1 MRLMIVIIL
10 LFGMILT
17 PVSAQ
22 NDCVPAS
29 GEPITLG
36 AVFPQ
41 DFLLLDDSNDAYS
54 AVLAVTELFNQCND
68 GARPVEWQLEP
79 ATTYDDAIE
88 AMERF
93 SENGV
98 PIVIGSGM
106 ESVSEG
112 LNDGANEHEIVF
124 WDVTERPRQ
133 TPSDWSFALRPSD
146 AVLGNRTAQFIET
159 EVVTSV
165 LDEPL
170 RLALVVEDTLHANM
184 MADAVR
190 EQLGDIIVVDE
201 TIART
206 SDVAV
211 SIREADANVLLLI
224 SISGDANSLWF
235 AMRQA
240 DANVDAWMFLGQ
252 EELTITRRYV
262 DDADT
267 TGVMIVGSQHFA
279 VESIEQATSPEW
291 YTLFL
296 QEYGSLSDDA
306 PDTEALSVAVGTH
319 HLLVSVL
326 SQVSSD
332 MTSEAIREIMQNTA
346 DIDLFNMT
354 DELPLVVRQQQENGY
369 CLLAPVSFVTC
380 DEQMQVFPTWRQ
392 RALDNQ

>member
-1 MRLMIVIIL
+1 MRLSIIIIM
-10 LFGMILT
+10 LFGIILT
-17 PVSAQ
+17 PTSAQ
-22 NDCVPAS
+22 SDCVPAS

-41 DFLLLDDSNDAYS
+41 DFLLLDDSNNAYS
-54 AVLAVTELFNQCND
+54 AVLAVTELYNQCNE
-68 GARPVEWQLEP
+68 GARPIEWQLES

-93 SENGV
+93 NENNV

-112 LNDGANEHEIVF
+112 LNDAATTHEIVF

-133 TPSDWSFALRPSD
+133 MPSDWSFTLRPSN
-146 AVLGNRTAQFIET
+146 AILGNRTAEFIQT
-159 EVVTSV
+159 EVVNMV

-190 EQLGDIIVVDE
+190 EQLGDVIVVDE
-201 TIART
+201 TIARP
-206 SDVAV
+206 SDIAV
-211 SIREADANVLLLI
+211 NIRETDANVLLLI

-240 DANVDAWMFLGQ
+240 DANVDAWMMLGQ
-252 EELTITRRYV
+252 EELTLTNHYA
-262 DDADT
+262 DDLDT
-267 TGVMIVGSQHFA
+267 TGVMIIGSQHIA
-279 VESIEQATSPEW
+279 VESVEQAISQEW

-296 QEYGSLSDDA
+296 QAYRDLSDDA
-306 PDTEALSVAVGTH
+306 PDTEVLSAAVGTH

-332 MTSEAIREIMQNTA
+332 ITSEAVRDIMQNSSG
-346 DIDLFNMT
+346 IDLFNMT
-354 DELPLVVRQQQENGY
+354 DTLPLAVRQQQENGY
-369 CLLAPVSFVTC
+369 CLLAPASFRTC
-380 DEQMQVFPTWRQ
+380 DAPMQAFPTWRQ

>member
-1 MRLMIVIIL
+1 MRLIIVIIV
-10 LFGMILT
+10 LFGVILT

-22 NDCVPAS
+22 GDCVPAS

-41 DFLLLDDSNDAYS
+41 DFLLLDNSNNAYS
-54 AVLAVTELFNQCND
+54 AVLAVTELYNQCNE
-68 GARPVEWQLEP
+68 GARPIEWQLEP

-93 SENGV
+93 SENNV

-112 LNDGANEHEIVF
+112 LNDAAAEHEIVF

-133 TPSDWSFALRPSD
+133 MPSDWSFTLRPSD
-146 AVLGNRTAQFIET
+146 TVLGNRTAQFIQT
-159 EVVTSV
+159 EVVNAV

-170 RLALVVEDTLHANM
+170 RLALVAEDTPRANM

-190 EQLGDIIVVDE
+190 EQLGNAIVVDE

-211 SIREADANVLLLI
+211 SIRESDANVLLVI
-224 SISGDANSLWF
+224 SISGDATSLWF

-252 EELTITRRYV
+252 EELTITSRYV
-262 DDADT
+262 DDPDT
-267 TGVMIVGSQHFA
+267 TGVMIVGSQHVA
-279 VESIEQATSPEW
+279 VESIEQVISQEW

-296 QEYGSLSDDA
+296 QAYRDLSDDA
-306 PDTEALSVAVGTH
+306 PDTEALSVAVGTY

-326 SQVSSD
+326 SQVPAD
-332 MTSEAIREIMQNTA
+332 ITSEAVRAVMQNTS
-346 DIDLFNMT
+346 DIDLFNLT
-354 DELPLVVRQQQENGY
+354 EPLSLVVRQRQENGY
-369 CLLAPVSFVTC
+369 CLLAPLSFVTC
-380 DEQMQVFPTWRQ
+380 DAPMQAFPTWRQ
-392 RALDNQ
+392 RVLDNQ

>member
-1 MRLMIVIIL
+1 MRLIIVIIV
-10 LFGMILT
+10 LFGVILT

-22 NDCVPAS
+22 GDCVPAS

-41 DFLLLDDSNDAYS
+41 DFLLLDNSNNAYS
-54 AVLAVTELFNQCND
+54 AVLAVTELYNQCNE
-68 GARPVEWQLEP
+68 GARPIEWQLEP

-93 SENGV
+93 SENNV

-112 LNDGANEHEIVF
+112 LNDAAAEHEIVF

-133 TPSDWSFALRPSD
+133 MPSDWSFTLRPSD
-146 AVLGNRTAQFIET
+146 TVLGNRTAQFIQT
-159 EVVTSV
+159 EVVNAV

-170 RLALVVEDTLHANM
+170 RLALVAEDTPRANM

-190 EQLGDIIVVDE
+190 EQLGNAIVVDE

-211 SIREADANVLLLI
+211 SIRESDANVLLVI
-224 SISGDANSLWF
+224 SISGDATSLWF

-252 EELTITRRYV
+252 EELTITSRYV
-262 DDADT
+262 DDPDT
-267 TGVMIVGSQHFA
+267 TGVMIVGSQHVA
-279 VESIEQATSPEW
+279 VESIEQVISQEW

-296 QEYGSLSDDA
+296 QAYRDLSDDA
-306 PDTEALSVAVGTH
+306 PDTKALSVAVGTY

-326 SQVSSD
+326 SQVPAD
-332 MTSEAIREIMQNTA
+332 ITSEAVRAVMQNTS
-346 DIDLFNMT
+346 DIDLFNLT
-354 DELPLVVRQQQENGY
+354 EPLSLVVRQRQENGY
-369 CLLAPVSFVTC
+369 CLLAPLSFVTC
-380 DEQMQVFPTWRQ
+380 DAPMQAFPTWRQ
-392 RALDNQ
+392 RVLDNQ

>member
-1 MRLMIVIIL
+1 MRLIIVIIV
-10 LFGMILT
+10 LFGVILT

-22 NDCVPAS
+22 GDCVPAS

-41 DFLLLDDSNDAYS
+41 DFLLLDNSNNAYS
-54 AVLAVTELFNQCND
+54 AVLAVTELYNQCNE
-68 GARPVEWQLEP
+68 GARPIEWQLEP

-93 SENGV
+93 SENNV

-112 LNDGANEHEIVF
+112 LNDAAAEHEIVF

-133 TPSDWSFALRPSD
+133 MPSDWSFTLRPSD
-146 AVLGNRTAQFIET
+146 TVLGNRTAQFIQT
-159 EVVTSV
+159 EVVNAV

-170 RLALVVEDTLHANM
+170 RLALVAEDTPRANM

-190 EQLGDIIVVDE
+190 EQLGNAIVVDE

-211 SIREADANVLLLI
+211 SIRESDANVLLVI
-224 SISGDANSLWF
+224 SISGDATSLWF

-252 EELTITRRYV
+252 EELTITSRYV
-262 DDADT
+262 DDPDT
-267 TGVMIVGSQHFA
+267 TGVMIVGSQHVA
-279 VESIEQATSPEW
+279 VESIEQVISQEW

-296 QEYGSLSDDA
+296 QAYRDLSDDA
-306 PDTEALSVAVGTH
+306 PDTEALSVAVGTY
-319 HLLVSVL
+319 HLLISVL
-326 SQVSSD
+326 SQVPAD
-332 MTSEAIREIMQNTA
+332 ITSEAVRAVMQNTS
-346 DIDLFNMT
+346 DIDLFNLT
-354 DELPLVVRQQQENGY
+354 EPLSLVVRQRQENGY
-369 CLLAPVSFVTC
+369 CLLAPLSFVTC
-380 DEQMQVFPTWRQ
+380 DAPMQAFPTWRQ
-392 RALDNQ
+392 RVLDNQ

>member
-1 MRLMIVIIL
+1 MRLMIIITM
-10 LFGMILT
+10 LFGIVLT

-22 NDCVPAS
+22 DDCVPAS

-79 ATTYDDAIE
+79 ATTYDDAID

-98 PIVIGSGM
+98 PLVIGSGM

-112 LNDGANEHEIVF
+112 LNDGATAHEIVF

-133 TPSDWSFALRPSD
+133 TPSDWAFTLRPSD

-159 EVVTSV
+159 QVVNSV
-165 LDEPL
+165 LDDPL
-170 RLALVVEDTLHANM
+170 RLALVVEDIPRANM

-190 EQLGDIIVVDE
+190 EQLGDMIVVDE
-201 TIART
+201 MVART
-206 SDVAV
+206 SDIAV
-211 SIREADANVLLLI
+211 NIREADANVLLLI
-224 SISGDANSLWF
+224 SISGDATSLWF

-267 TGVMIVGSQHFA
+267 TGVMIISSQHVA
-279 VESIEQATSPEW
+279 VGSIEQAISPEW
-291 YTLFL
+291 YTAFL
-296 QEYGSLSDDA
+296 EMYGGLSEDA

-319 HLLVSVL
+319 HLLASVL
-326 SQVSSD
+326 SQISSD
-332 MTSEAIREIMQNTA
+332 VTSEAIRDVMQNTA
-346 DIDLFNMT
+346 DMNLFDMV
-354 DELPLVVRQQQENGY
+354 DALPLVVRQQQENGY
-369 CLLAPVSFVTC
+369 CLLAPTSFVTC
-380 DEQMQVFPTWRQ
+380 DEPMQVFPTWRQ